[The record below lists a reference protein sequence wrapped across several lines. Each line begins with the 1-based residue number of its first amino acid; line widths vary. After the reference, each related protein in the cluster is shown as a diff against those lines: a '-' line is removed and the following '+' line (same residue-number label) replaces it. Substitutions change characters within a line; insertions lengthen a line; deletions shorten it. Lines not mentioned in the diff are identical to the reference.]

1 MNELLYS
8 LAEEVTANDDY
19 GALSEQLELE
29 SIRYSRALPEE
40 EEAKWR

>member
-8 LAEEVTANDDY
+8 LAEEVTANDDSE
-19 GALSEQLELE
+19 ALSEQLELD
-29 SIRYSRALPEE
+29 SIRSSRALPAE